1 MADNTAPVNDG
12 SQNAAPDDTKQVQDG
27 ADSTKSVQDNPNSTE
42 STQDDSILGEDPKKD
57 GGSSILGDDAAEDDS
72 EEKLGA
78 PEKYEAF
85 SLPEN
90 VTFDQEVLTSF
101 EGLAR
106 KHGLSQKAAQ
116 EFVDLAI
123 NNENRNVE
131 TFKEQH
137 ATLMSEWTSAIKN
150 DPEFGGVKFKETQER
165 ARRVIRKFG
174 NDDLRASLKAS
185 GYGNNPELI
194 KIFAKIDRA
203 MGEDSSVESAA
214 NAAPKTMSIAEALYP
229 SMRKT

>member
-1 MADNTAPVNDG
+1 MIDNATSTNDAALVNDG
-12 SQNAAPDDTKQVQDG
+12 GQDTTKQGQDTTKPVQ
-27 ADSTKSVQDNPNSTE
+27 N
-42 STQDDSILGEDPKKD
+42 DSILGEDPKKD
-57 GGSSILGDDAAEDDS
+57 GEASILGDDTVEGDP
-72 EEKLGA
+72 EEKAGA

-85 SLPEN
+85 NLPEN
-90 VTFDQEVLTSF
+90 VVFDQEVLSSF
-101 EGLAR
+101 EGLAM

-123 NNENRNVE
+123 DNENRNVE

-137 ATLMSEWTSAIKN
+137 AKLMGEWTSAIKN
-150 DPEFGGVKFKETQER
+150 DSEFGGVKFKETQER

-174 NDDLRASLKAS
+174 SDDLRASLKAS

-203 MGEDSSVESAA
+203 MGEDSSVESVA
-214 NAAPKTMSIAEALYP
+214 NAVPKTMSIAEALYP